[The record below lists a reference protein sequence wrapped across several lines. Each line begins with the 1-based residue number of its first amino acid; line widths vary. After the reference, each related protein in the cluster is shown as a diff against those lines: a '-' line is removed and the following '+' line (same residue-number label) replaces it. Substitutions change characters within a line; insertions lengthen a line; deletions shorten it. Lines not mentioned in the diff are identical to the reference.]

1 VAAIGVVAASRKP
14 PPAKPK
20 AKGKPKPILKG
31 RLVRLIPTQ
40 VTISYSFKN
49 KKTGKII
56 PMRTTSKPLVLK
68 VVKPAKGKPR
78 LDKSRRRR

>member
-1 VAAIGVVAASRKP
+1 M
-14 PPAKPK
+14 
-20 AKGKPKPILKG
+20 
-31 RLVRLIPTQ
+31 RLIPTQ